1 MRRSIRFL
9 AVLFTVALV
18 LAACGSDD
26 DLSGLADGGGDSD
39 ADAGGDADDE
49 GAGNNP
55 AGFLTEDCDFI
66 LDAITSGPTGFD
78 PDADVD
84 ETVNFFNELAESAPD
99 EISSDLAIF
108 AEFFDIA
115 AGAFNPDDPSAI
127 DAEALEALSD
137 PAFEEAANNITDF
150 FNENCG
156 AAG

>member
-26 DLSGLADGGGDSD
+26 DLGAVADGGGDSD
-39 ADAGGDADDE
+39 ADAGGDGDD
-49 GAGNNP
+49 GGGDSS

-66 LDAITSGPTGFD
+66 LDSITSGPTNFD
-78 PDADVD
+78 PDADVE
-84 ETVNFFNELAESAPD
+84 ETVNFFNELAEGAPD
-99 EISSDLAIF
+99 EISSDLSTF
-108 AEFFDIA
+108 AEFFAIA
-115 AGAFNPDDPSAI
+115 AGAFDPDDPSAI
-127 DAEALEALSD
+127 DQEALEALSD
-137 PAFEEAANNITDF
+137 PAFEEAANNITTF